1 LQELRKK
8 RKRKSASN
16 KFSFFNLYI
25 TSKTSHNMVIKMES
39 KTERNPITN
48 SFILEEEEEKKEEL

>member
-1 LQELRKK
+1 
-8 RKRKSASN
+8 
-16 KFSFFNLYI
+16 
-25 TSKTSHNMVIKMES
+25 MVIKMES